1 MRVPFTTAVVL
12 SLLFWGM
19 EPLLGQ
25 QAPAEKAPPEAKSS
39 YAYPTEA
46 LKKMYEEHVGMEKG
60 DGPFADAYKPIPLH
74 MYLNPDRHY
83 IRPDISMFADLMKKF
98 GPEQC
103 VECHTDVTPGI
114 VNIWKASTHAQPKK
128 NEYFASKTA
137 EIEKR
142 LGREIKEVL
151 CSDCHGKSHDVLQ
164 MPTVDNAC
172 GQCHVQQAEEY
183 ASEREYGRPN
193 HVQSVEANVAV
204 PWYIETHRKG
214 ESAAQIG
221 CDVCHVEMA
230 RCDGCH
236 TRHAFSAA
244 EARHPEACASCHMGP
259 DHPDWETY
267 EHSKMGIIY
276 HLEGHSW
283 PFDKPMGE
291 IVPGKDY
298 HSPTCQYCHMYK
310 GGGKWWINPVSKGI
324 WRMGTVPP
332 KEVEFTSSLKDYPY
346 GINLPPINKKL
357 EVRSPESIQKRE
369 TWLDLCGRCHSVRFA
384 RLWLENLD
392 EYMFEAWKRQDEA
405 QKIIDSVVAEGLLE
419 PSPEER
425 ACYPMGDV
433 LADALGPGIL
443 GMGIYK
449 AFKEKKGHVAVIG
462 PILGVSSLFF
472 TGPGNPSAIE
482 RYYAEMWFWYKLK
495 GYKGTAH
502 VQQDYSWWYG
512 WAPMIGQLA
521 LIQDEA
527 NKLKRLRTLEGK
539 AKK

>member
-1 MRVPFTTAVVL
+1 
-12 SLLFWGM
+12 
-19 EPLLGQ
+19 
-25 QAPAEKAPPEAKSS
+25 
-39 YAYPTEA
+39 
-46 LKKMYEEHVGMEKG
+46 
-60 DGPFADAYKPIPLH
+60 
-74 MYLNPDRHY
+74 
-83 IRPDISMFADLMKKF
+83 
-98 GPEQC
+98 
-103 VECHTDVTPGI
+103 
-114 VNIWKASTHAQPKK
+114 
-128 NEYFASKTA
+128 
-137 EIEKR
+137 
-142 LGREIKEVL
+142 
-151 CSDCHGKSHDVLQ
+151 
-164 MPTVDNAC
+164 
-172 GQCHVQQAEEY
+172 
-183 ASEREYGRPN
+183 
-193 HVQSVEANVAV
+193 
-204 PWYIETHRKG
+204 
-214 ESAAQIG
+214 
-221 CDVCHVEMA
+221 
-230 RCDGCH
+230 
-236 TRHAFSAA
+236 
-244 EARHPEACASCHMGP
+244 
-259 DHPDWETY
+259 
-267 EHSKMGIIY
+267 
-276 HLEGHSW
+276 
-283 PFDKPMGE
+283 
-291 IVPGKDY
+291 
-298 HSPTCQYCHMYK
+298 K

-357 EVRSPESIQKRE
+357 EIRSPESIQKRE

-405 QKIIDSVVAEGLLE
+405 QMIMDSVVAEGLLE

-433 LADALGPGIL
+433 LADALGPGVL

-482 RYYAEMWFWYKLK
+482 KYYAEMWFWYKLK

-527 NKLKRLRTLEGK
+527 NKLKRLKALEGK
-539 AKK
+539 GKK